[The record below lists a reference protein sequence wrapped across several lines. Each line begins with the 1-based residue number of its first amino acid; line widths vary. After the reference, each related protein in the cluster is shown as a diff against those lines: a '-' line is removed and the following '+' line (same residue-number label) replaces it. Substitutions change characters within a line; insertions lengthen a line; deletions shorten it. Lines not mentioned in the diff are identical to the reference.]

1 MLKYFYI
8 PLLLSVLFISQSF
21 GQWWVS
27 GGNLSWPYGNVSVK
41 GTFKSQR
48 VQNNDFSEF
57 LTDVNDSAQVAA
69 NLIVTSSNMDVR
81 VDDFTAKNIIQ
92 NGNVAFGS
100 TAWMWQTGGAIDDSY
115 SMSGFVGSIGLGKT
129 TSDTI
134 SNAFGIRSRIFSSDV
149 NNWVRN
155 YYGFHVKA
163 DAWFQALI
171 INAYGYYSDGSSFS
185 TSANAENFYH
195 FYGEGD
201 APSYFGG
208 AMIQKVYTYD
218 VANPPSRG
226 ELDSI
231 FGTPAD
237 AGSGFTVYIDDNG
250 EGSNFYQVVSC
261 GNRWWV
267 FTAAQAP

>member
-1 MLKYFYI
+1 MIFKIFSFLI
-8 PLLLSVLFISQSF
+8 LVALTNTSQA
-21 GQWWVS
+21 QWWVT
-27 GGNLSWPYGNVSVK
+27 GGNLHWPYGNVSIK

-149 NNWVRN
+149 NNWVKN

-163 DAWFQALI
+163 DAWFQARL

-208 AMIQKVYTYD
+208 ALIQKVYTYD
-218 VANPPSRG
+218 VDNPPTSG
-226 ELDSI
+226 DLDSN
-231 FGTPAD
+231 FGSASSV
-237 AGSGFTVYIDDNG
+237 GSGFTAYIDDNA
-250 EGSNFYQVVSC
+250 EHLNFYQVVSD
-261 GNRWWV
+261 GSVWWI
-267 FTAAQAP
+267 FSAAQAP